1 MESSRNVQTD
11 QLMGLRSLR
20 ISTPHSDSACSS
32 SAESSDCESTG
43 HHHHHHHHNFNEAP
57 VEIIPGLLFLGNASH
72 SCDSNALQKYNIK
85 YVLNVTPD
93 LPNEFEKSGVIKYL
107 QIPITDHYS
116 QDLAMHFPDAIQF
129 IEEARSANSAVL
141 VHCLAGVSRSVT
153 VTLAYLMHTRGLSLN
168 DAFTMV
174 RDRKPDV
181 SPNFH
186 FMQQLQSFESQL
198 HLSPGDGQAMDES
211 GMMGTGMMVSMGLGH
226 PASTGPVSNVLVA
239 NPSVVASR
247 CGRGSKFSC
256 NCIAPDCKCMQTGG
270 FMAAH
275 LAKATGVSPDSGIE
289 FDRWTPSDTGLK

>member
-1 MESSRNVQTD
+1 M
-11 QLMGLRSLR
+11 
-20 ISTPHSDSACSS
+20 
-32 SAESSDCESTG
+32 
-43 HHHHHHHHNFNEAP
+43 
-57 VEIIPGLLFLGNASH
+57 
-72 SCDSNALQKYNIK
+72 
-85 YVLNVTPD
+85 
-93 LPNEFEKSGVIKYL
+93 
-107 QIPITDHYS
+107 
-116 QDLAMHFPDAIQF
+116 
-129 IEEARSANSAVL
+129 L

-168 DAFTMV
+168 DAFMMV

-198 HLSPGDGQAMDES
+198 RLSPGDGKEMDES
-211 GMMGTGMMVSMGLGH
+211 GMMGQNIGIGSAGSNNPM
-226 PASTGPVSNVLVA
+226 ANVLA
-239 NPSVVASR
+239 TNPTVVTTR

-289 FDRWTPSDTGLK
+289 FDRWTPSSDTGLK

>member
-1 MESSRNVQTD
+1 MLCKSTT
-11 QLMGLRSLR
+11 LRY
-20 ISTPHSDSACSS
+20 
-32 SAESSDCESTG
+32 
-43 HHHHHHHHNFNEAP
+43 
-57 VEIIPGLLFLGNASH
+57 
-72 SCDSNALQKYNIK
+72 ALYKPNYNIFYIYVNPIYFPILQ

-93 LPNEFEKSGVIKYL
+93 LPNEFEKLGIIKYL

-116 QDLAMHFPDAIQF
+116 QDLAMHFPAAIHF
-129 IEEARSANSAVL
+129 IGAYIWNSYNFPYNSQLVYSTFHIAEEARSANSAVL

-153 VTLAYLMHTRGLSLN
+153 VTLAYLMHTRALSLN
-168 DAFTMV
+168 DAFMLV
-174 RDRKPDV
+174 RARKADV

-198 HLSPGDGQAMDES
+198 RLSPCDGQAMDES
-211 GMMGTGMMVSMGLGH
+211 GSGNMI
-226 PASTGPVSNVLVA
+226 GPTAGCSSATALSGNPSLVA
-239 NPSVVASR
+239 R

-289 FDRWTPSDTGLK
+289 FDRWTPSSDTGLK

>member
-1 MESSRNVQTD
+1 MISSCSANPK
-11 QLMGLRSLR
+11 LMLSFLPK
-20 ISTPHSDSACSS
+20 ST
-32 SAESSDCESTG
+32 
-43 HHHHHHHHNFNEAP
+43 
-57 VEIIPGLLFLGNASH
+57 
-72 SCDSNALQKYNIK
+72 
-85 YVLNVTPD
+85 
-93 LPNEFEKSGVIKYL
+93 
-107 QIPITDHYS
+107 
-116 QDLAMHFPDAIQF
+116 
-129 IEEARSANSAVL
+129 EEARSANSAVL

-168 DAFTMV
+168 DAFMMV

-198 HLSPGDGQAMDES
+198 RLSPADEQAMD
-211 GMMGTGMMVSMGLGH
+211 TNVGLVLA
-226 PASTGPVSNVLVA
+226 PASATSGSVSNALA
-239 NPSVVASR
+239 TNPSVVASR